1 MTSTFANWSGLL
13 TSSPKIIRSIT
24 NLDEAK
30 EAINFATERGMCIRT
45 IGSKHSHS
53 PILQNSGGMIITTDD
68 LTGPIT
74 IDREKNTATI
84 PAGMKLSSATKELW
98 KQGYAF
104 SNQGDVD
111 VQSIAGLIATG
122 VHGTGIKHPSISSL
136 VKDVSIVTADKTLIQ
151 AAKTPDILEA
161 ARLNLGLLGIIVD
174 VTFNIVP
181 RFHLHEHHWKEKI
194 EQLIKKVDILVAEND
209 HFEFFWD
216 PIDDMA
222 HAKTLNPHDGPTD
235 SLPGQK
241 GQYVDWAHIVFP
253 SERNERHTEM
263 EYSVPVEEG
272 LACFQKIR
280 SLILKGNHRIHWP
293 IEYRTV
299 AADTGWISPSRNRN
313 TATISIHQ
321 GIDKPHEPFFREAEK
336 VFIDFQGR
344 PHWGKRHYMT
354 KENLASIY
362 GEGWENFWE
371 TQQKTDPDGLF
382 VNTYM
387 QNLRPE

>member
-1 MTSTFANWSGLL
+1 MTSTFANWSGLR

-98 KQGYAF
+98 KQGYSF

-174 VTFNIVP
+174 VTFNVVP

-194 EQLIKKVDILVAEND
+194 EELIKKVDILVSEND
-209 HFEFFWD
+209 HFEFFWN

-222 HAKTLNPHDGPTD
+222 YAKTLNPHDGPTD
-235 SLPGQK
+235 SLPDQK

-280 SLILKGNHRIHWP
+280 SLILKGKHRIHWP

-336 VFIDFQGR
+336 VLIDFEGR

-362 GEGWENFWE
+362 GEGWENFWQ